1 MATLLGTKSVAS
13 IGPINVVQPTS
24 LLAKAEGLKDTA
36 RSLDRIRARYL
47 SDQVTKKSKEN
58 QTLLE
63 NKLLET
69 DERWVDEF
77 YYWREQGEEGLE
89 KFDKFMATH
98 SEAIVSGLPESIQD
112 DAEIALTTMRLSQT
126 GSLRE
131 EQYQA
136 GIKRAAAE
144 AATFYDLTVESADRY
159 STELAFNVD
168 GNLDLYEQSMHE
180 YMDQMISQ
188 NLDNGEWAET
198 EARDFQVDVA
208 KIINGKVNSILSEQK
223 ERAEAAAT
231 ETHNGRKNRM
241 LDTISS
247 SIEAG
252 ASNEE
257 ILILVRDFE
266 NFISGDPFNQ
276 YETSQGA
283 EDALKPLLYDVQAQ
297 ILAAKLLELREN
309 GDFTGEENLL
319 ARFGQGDPTLTDGDV
334 LMLADWTGADEIQ
347 GIIGTTQTI
356 VNYRSVTSQNNQ
368 IDIDGD
374 ALEQDLTEQA
384 NNNPLAMGMNHDFN
398 QYVFASTPVGD
409 ANARSRVNTLYE
421 NNSNLAIIAGNAL
434 MGQTLAFSAL
444 STEDQSKAIKYY
456 GAYRNWSPE
465 GFLENPNLINE
476 AFKFAEQTSVMPPSL
491 ESFLNTAGV
500 TFGDT
505 DQITGA
511 TINAIPVALRVA
523 KRIADT
529 PNLSNVS
536 LGPFAEFYTDIIEDT
551 NGLNVSDAYITQLFA
566 SRLERHNQTLPVHI
580 QSALANYN
588 ELSFEEVN
596 QELNNSYHDS
606 GEARLLV
613 NQFSSWF
620 AGTLYDNTSMEVS
633 TGELSLTEVERVF
646 ETLPEAYYLPVYK
659 ASTQGMLGMVG
670 DAVDLTLA
678 NVSEAFDMAM
688 FWVDIKSSAIFLE
701 DIPDIQPGTSAGVI
715 FDTAVRDAIQN
726 GVFEQ
731 AAFNQ
736 GLRVLRDNGYG
747 LSMFATESI
756 IPADSFELDDPTVM
770 PRQEALTRW
779 PFESNVPNFDLAL
792 QEVLVA
798 GTKWARSG
806 RVPNVEN
813 LDLGDLLD
821 QGRLEFEPV
830 EGFNPDQPRYN
841 IYYYPTDARMGNQK
855 QQLFLGLE
863 DPTWAYSG
871 EYEAMSAREAYETI
885 KNEWGIESGFVAS
898 ILGPVLQAVDTSAE
912 GSQIWPLGSQT
923 TEGLSTL
930 FGGGPDTELPTTKNE
945 ALEAAVNDL
954 SEDGPEVPIG
964 GQ

>member
-69 DERWVDEF
+69 DERWVEEF

-89 KFDKFMATH
+89 KFDKFMANH

-112 DAEIALTTMRLSQT
+112 DAEIALRTMRLSQT
-126 GSLRE
+126 GKLRE

-144 AATFYDLTVESADRY
+144 AQMFYDMTVEAAERFSIEKAID
-159 STELAFNVD
+159 VD
-168 GNLDLYEQSMHE
+168 GDLDLYEQLMHD
-180 YMDQMISQ
+180 YKDQMISQ
-188 NLDNGEWAET
+188 FMDSGEWTET
-198 EARDFQVDVA
+198 EASQFDLDVA
-208 KIINGKVNSILSEQK
+208 KIINTKVNSIASEREKQ
-223 ERAEAAAT
+223 AEAAAT
-231 ETHNGRKNRM
+231 EMHEARKGRL

-247 SIEAG
+247 DIEAG

-257 ILILVRDFE
+257 ILIAVSDLI
-266 NFISGDPFNQ
+266 NFISEDPFNQ

-297 ILAAKLLELREN
+297 LLAAKILELREN
-309 GDFTGEENLL
+309 GDFTGAENLL
-319 ARFGQGDPTLTDGDV
+319 ARFGRGDPTLTDDDV

-347 GIIGTTQTI
+347 GIIGPAQTI
-356 VNYRSVTSQNNQ
+356 VNYRSLTSQNNQ
-368 IDIDGD
+368 TNIAGD
-374 ALEQDLTEQA
+374 ALEQDLTKQI
-384 NNNPLAMGMNHDFN
+384 NSDPLSMVGPSMTYDFD
-398 QYVFASTPVGD
+398 QHTFAATPVED
-409 ANARSRVNTLYE
+409 ANARLRLQNLFD
-421 NNSNLAIIAGNAL
+421 NNINLAMIAGNAL
-434 MGQTLAFSAL
+434 IGQPLAFAAL
-444 STEDQSKAIKYY
+444 STEDQNKAIKYY
-456 GAYRNWSPE
+456 GAYRGWSPE

-476 AFKFAEQTSVMPPSL
+476 ALTFAEQTSVMPPSL
-491 ESFLNTAGV
+491 EGFLNTAGIM
-500 TFGDT
+500 FGDT
-505 DQITGA
+505 DESTGA
-511 TINAIPVALRVA
+511 TINAIPAAIRA
-523 KRIADT
+523 AERIVNS

-536 LGPFAEFYTDIIEDT
+536 LGPFAEFYTDIIKDT

-580 QSALANYN
+580 QANLASYN
-588 ELSFEEVN
+588 DLSFEEKN
-596 QELNNSYHDS
+596 ILLNESYHDS
-606 GEARLLV
+606 NEAQLLV

-620 AGTLYDNTSMEVS
+620 AATLYENTSMEVS
-633 TGELSLTEVERVF
+633 TGQFSLTEPERVL

-659 ASTQGMLGMVG
+659 ATTQGMLGQIS
-670 DAVDLTLA
+670 DAADLTLA

-688 FWVDIKSSAIFLE
+688 FWTDIESSAMFLE
-701 DIPDIQPGTSAGVI
+701 DIPDIQAGTDAGVI

-726 GVFEQ
+726 GTSGK
-731 AAFNQ
+731 AAYNQ
-736 GLRVLRDNGYG
+736 GLRVLRDSGYG
-747 LSMFATESI
+747 LSMLASESI
-756 IPADSFELDDPTVM
+756 IPADSFQLDDPTVM
-770 PRQEALTRW
+770 PRREALTRW
-779 PFESNVPNFDLAL
+779 PFESNVPNLALAL
-792 QEVLVA
+792 QEILVA
-798 GTKWARSG
+798 GTRWQRSG
-806 RVPNVEN
+806 IVENVEN
-813 LDLGDLLD
+813 LDLADLLD

-841 IYYYPTDARMGNQK
+841 IYYYPTDATMGNQK
-855 QQLFLGLE
+855 QQLFLGLP

-871 EYEAMSAREAYETI
+871 EYEVMSAREAYETI
-885 KNEWGIESGFVAS
+885 KNEWEIESGFVAS
-898 ILGPVLQAVDTSAE
+898 ILGPVLQAVDTSVEGSTGQTAE
-912 GSQIWPLGSQT
+912 GVSTMLG
-923 TEGLSTL
+923 
-930 FGGGPDTELPTTKNE
+930 FGPDTELPTEKDE

-954 SEDGPEVPIG
+954 SEDGPEVPVG